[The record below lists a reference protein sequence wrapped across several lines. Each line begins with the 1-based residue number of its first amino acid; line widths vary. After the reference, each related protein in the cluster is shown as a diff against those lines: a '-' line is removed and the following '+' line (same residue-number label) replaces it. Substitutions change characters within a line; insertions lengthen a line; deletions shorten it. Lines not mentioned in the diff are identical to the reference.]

1 MDYRKGRVT
10 QPRLQ
15 FSPAFVLVRT
25 MSFRSSSVDDAKT
38 RASARASTR
47 ASARSSAHATAALPA
62 SGGRLDYVKPAWL
75 PALRALVRCAQAF
88 EHFSSAHVRELGLT
102 PAQFDVIATLG
113 NTDGMSC
120 RELCEHTLITKGTL
134 TGVLDR
140 LEARN
145 LLRREG
151 VPGDARRLHVRLTE
165 AGQALFARTFP
176 AHLDHCGCA
185 FGRLAAEELECL
197 TVQLD
202 RLRGAF
208 EQSSGPADDLKKAGR
223 HAI

>member
-1 MDYRKGRVT
+1 M

-15 FSPAFVLVRT
+15 FSSAFVLVRT
-25 MSFRSSSVDDAKT
+25 MQVRVTSVGTART
-38 RASARASTR
+38 RASARA
-47 ASARSSAHATAALPA
+47 AEVAPPPA
-62 SGGRLDYVKPAWL
+62 GRLDYVKPAWL
-75 PALRALVRCAQAF
+75 PTLRALVRCAQAF

-120 RELCEHTLITKGTL
+120 RELSERTLITKGTL

-176 AHLDHCGCA
+176 AHLAHCGRA
-185 FGRLAAEELECL
+185 FGQLAADDLARL
-197 TVQLD
+197 TLQLD

-208 EQSSGPADDLKKAGR
+208 ERSAAARLDSREEGG
-223 HAI
+223 HVV

>member
-1 MDYRKGRVT
+1 MQAT
-10 QPRLQ
+10 I
-15 FSPAFVLVRT
+15 T
-25 MSFRSSSVDDAKT
+25 SVGTEKT
-38 RASARASTR
+38 HASARP
-47 ASARSSAHATAALPA
+47 SARTPGVTPALPR
-62 SGGRLDYVKPAWL
+62 RLDDVKPAWL

-102 PAQFDVIATLG
+102 PSQFDVIATLG

-120 RELCEHTLITKGTL
+120 RELSECTRITKGTL

-151 VPGDARRLHVRLTE
+151 VPGDARRLHIRLTE

-176 AHLDHCGCA
+176 AHLEHCGRA
-185 FGRLAAEELECL
+185 FGQLA
-197 TVQLD
+197 
-202 RLRGAF
+202 
-208 EQSSGPADDLKKAGR
+208 ADDLVRLALQLDHLCRAFERSSPAVDHPKEGEGDAV
-223 HAI
+223 